1 MMIWRQN
8 PTRIAWAVLLTNFFL
23 CCLLAV
29 GVPLGARSFL
39 LHATRA
45 KTAFIESTQG
55 TIQLWQ
61 PEATDPR
68 AVTER
73 RPAIERSRLMTDAT
87 AKGLLT
93 LAADE
98 SGSRV
103 VVTVQLSPQT
113 AIRLDRARSP
123 RFALSRDPHQVRL
136 TLQEGRLFITAQRPD
151 DRDLLMEVATPHA
164 LISLGNGTFDLIVDK
179 DRTQVRARSGAAQV
193 EAAGQVVNAGPG
205 QRVDVAAGLRPTLPV
220 PDTVNLV
227 LNGAFE
233 TDLEPLWEVYS
244 EVKPGHQSGQA
255 ALVEDERRRAVRFS
269 RREED
274 GVPNRVGITQILNRD
289 VQNYDTLTLE
299 LDLKVRYQS
308 VPGGGER
315 ASEYPVMIDL
325 FYTDVY
331 GKDLHWY
338 QGFYS
343 PYQNLPPNY
352 LPPTGEPVPLGVWYT
367 YQSPNLFELL
377 SATRPA
383 QINSISIYATGH
395 DYESFVAN
403 IALTVR

>member
-1 MMIWRQN
+1 MMWRQN
-8 PTRIAWAVLLTNFFL
+8 PTRVAWAVLLTSFLL

-29 GVPLGARSFL
+29 GVPLGTRSFV

-45 KTAFIESTQG
+45 KTAFVESTQG

-73 RPAIERSRLMTDAT
+73 RPVAERSRLMTDAT
-87 AKGLLT
+87 AKGVLT

-103 VVTVQLSPQT
+103 LVTVQLSPQT
-113 AIRLDRARSP
+113 AISLDRVRSP
-123 RFALSRDPHQVRL
+123 RFGLSQDPHQVKL
-136 TLQEGRLFITAQRPD
+136 TLKEGRLFITAQRLD
-151 DRDLLMEVATPHA
+151 DRDLLMQITTPHA
-164 LISLGNGTFDLIVDK
+164 SITLGNGTFDLIVDK
-179 DRTQVRARSGAAQV
+179 NQTQVRARSGAAQV
-193 EAAGQVVNAGPG
+193 EAAGQAVNAGPS
-205 QRVDVAAGLRPTLPV
+205 QRVNVVAGLRPTLPV
-220 PDTVNLV
+220 PDMVNLV

-233 TDLEPLWEVYS
+233 TGLEPLWEVYS
-244 EVKPGHQSGQA
+244 EVKPGHQPGRA
-255 ALVEDERRRAVRFS
+255 TVVEDERRRAVRFS

-274 GVPNRVGITQILNRD
+274 GVPNRVGIIQTVNRD
-289 VQNYDTLTLE
+289 VQNYDSLTLE
-299 LDLKVRYQS
+299 LDLKIRYQS

-315 ASEYPVMIDL
+315 ATEYPVMIDL

-343 PYQNLPPNY
+343 PYQTLPPNY
-352 LPPTGEPVPLGVWYT
+352 LPPTGETVPLGIWYT
-367 YQSPNLFELL
+367 YESPNLFELL

-383 QINSISIYATGH
+383 QINSINIYATGH
-395 DYESFVAN
+395 DYESLVAN
-403 IALTVR
+403 VALTVR

>member
-1 MMIWRQN
+1 MMWRQN
-8 PTRIAWAVLLTNFFL
+8 PTRVAWAVLLTSFLL

-29 GVPLGARSFL
+29 GVPLGTRSFV

-45 KTAFIESTQG
+45 KTAFVESTQG

-73 RPAIERSRLMTDAT
+73 RPVAERSRLMTDAT
-87 AKGLLT
+87 AKGVLT

-103 VVTVQLSPQT
+103 LVTVQLSPQT
-113 AIRLDRARSP
+113 AISLDRVRSP
-123 RFALSRDPHQVRL
+123 RFGLSQDPHQVKL
-136 TLQEGRLFITAQRPD
+136 TLKEGRLFITAQRLD
-151 DRDLLMEVATPHA
+151 DRDLLMQITTPHA
-164 LISLGNGTFDLIVDK
+164 SITLGNGTFDLIVDK
-179 DRTQVRARSGAAQV
+179 NQTQVRARSGAAQV
-193 EAAGQVVNAGPG
+193 EAAGQAVNAGPG
-205 QRVDVAAGLRPTLPV
+205 QRVNVVAGLRPTLPV
-220 PDTVNLV
+220 PDMVNLV

-233 TDLEPLWEVYS
+233 TGLEPLWEVYS
-244 EVKPGHQSGQA
+244 EVKPGHQPGRA
-255 ALVEDERRRAVRFS
+255 TVVEDERRRAVRFS

-274 GVPNRVGITQILNRD
+274 GVPNRVGIIQTVNRD
-289 VQNYDTLTLE
+289 VQNYDSLTLE
-299 LDLKVRYQS
+299 LDLKIRYQS

-315 ASEYPVMIDL
+315 ATEYPVMIDL

-343 PYQNLPPNY
+343 PYQTLPPNY
-352 LPPTGEPVPLGVWYT
+352 LPPTGETVPLGIWYT
-367 YQSPNLFELL
+367 YESPNLFELL

-383 QINSISIYATGH
+383 QINSINIYATGH
-395 DYESFVAN
+395 DYESLVAN
-403 IALTVR
+403 VALTVR

>member
-8 PTRIAWAVLLTNFFL
+8 PTRVAWAVLLTSFLL

-29 GVPLGARSFL
+29 GVPLGTRSLL
-39 LHATRA
+39 LHATRS
-45 KTAFIESTQG
+45 KTAFVESTQG
-55 TIQLWQ
+55 TVQLWQ

-73 RPAIERSRLMTDAT
+73 RPVVERSRLMTDAT

-123 RFALSRDPHQVRL
+123 RFAVSRDPHQVRL

-151 DRDLLMEVATPHA
+151 DRDLLLQVVTPHA
-164 LISLGNGTFDLIVDK
+164 LVTLGSGTFDLIADK
-179 DRTQVRARSGAAQV
+179 SQTQVRVRSGNAQV
-193 EAAGQVVNAGPG
+193 EAAGQAVNAGAG
-205 QRVDVAAGLRPTLPV
+205 QRVNVAAGLRPALPV

-233 TDLEPLWEVYS
+233 TGLEPLWEVYS
-244 EVKPGHQSGQA
+244 EVKPGHQPGQA
-255 ALVEDERRRAVRFS
+255 TLVEDERRRAVRFS

-274 GVPNRVGITQILNRD
+274 GVPNRIGITQQVNRD
-289 VQNYDTLTLE
+289 VQNYDSLTLE

-315 ASEYPVMIDL
+315 ATEYPVMIDL
-325 FYTDVY
+325 FYTDIY

-367 YQSPNLFELL
+367 YASPNLFELL
-377 SATRPA
+377 NATRPA